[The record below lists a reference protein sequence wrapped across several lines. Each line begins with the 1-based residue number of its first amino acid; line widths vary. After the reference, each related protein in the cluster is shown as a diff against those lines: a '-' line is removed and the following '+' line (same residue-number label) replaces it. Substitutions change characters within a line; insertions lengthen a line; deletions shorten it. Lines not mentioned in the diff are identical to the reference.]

1 MGLKVILS
9 LCLKEWSFVVIS
21 LMYINSAKEF
31 FLQKY
36 IVSLI
41 TDNTFHSV
49 YVIGR
54 MFIYC
59 HLLWAASILC
69 DLIFLKGDFS
79 KCITKS
85 HLIFKKLSVQ
95 IRKKYSFYFSGHTS
109 CLLICKTWFQCP
121 QSIDLYHTR
130 KKKRPAGVGLSR
142 EKNVLVSEMKD
153 QVPKGETA

>member
-1 MGLKVILS
+1 
-9 LCLKEWSFVVIS
+9 
-21 LMYINSAKEF
+21 MYINSAKEF

-95 IRKKYSFYFSGHTS
+95 IRKKTPF
-109 CLLICKTWFQCP
+109 IFQA
-121 QSIDLYHTR
+121 TR
-130 KKKRPAGVGLSR
+130 LAY
-142 EKNVLVSEMKD
+142 
-153 QVPKGETA
+153 